1 MKMNKNI
8 VMFRILDLAPVILL
22 ILLLS
27 VFAAL
32 DPRIISSQNLV
43 QILIN
48 TAPIAILALGA
59 MVVLISG
66 GIDLSAGY
74 GVSLCAVIFALI
86 LSNDGSLVMAV
97 IIALL
102 TGGLIGLFN
111 GFFIGLFRVQPF
123 IVTLSSMTII
133 QGATLMVATSGTLM
147 ISNPILKSMG
157 IESTGFIPN
166 ILIITFLLLVIIY
179 VLIHHTNFGLWTY
192 GVGSSASSSES
203 SGVSISRQQILVYL
217 FSGICTALTAM
228 LLVSRVTIVSPN
240 IGGISILLD
249 AITATV
255 IGGTSIYGGKG
266 SIWGT
271 LVGAL
276 IISLIT
282 NALVVF
288 GVSSSSLDLFKGA
301 IIIGALVID
310 SAIRHAKTN
319 LSMSRE
325 AA

>member
-22 ILLLS
+22 IILLS
-27 VFAAL
+27 VFTIL
-32 DPRIISSQNLV
+32 DSRIISSQNLL

-86 LSNDGSLVMAV
+86 LSNGGSLVTAA
-97 IIALL
+97 IFALL
-102 TGGLIGLFN
+102 TGVLIGLFN
-111 GFFIGLFRVQPF
+111 GFFIGVFNIQPF

-133 QGATLMVATSGTLM
+133 QGATLIVATSGTLM
-147 ISNPILKSMG
+147 ISDPVLNLIG
-157 IESTGFIPN
+157 IGATGFMPN
-166 ILIITFLLLVIIY
+166 ILMITFLLLAIIY
-179 VLIHHTNFGLWTY
+179 VLIHHTNFGIWTY
-192 GVGSSASSSES
+192 GLGSSATSSES

-228 LLVSRVTIVSPN
+228 LLVSRVTIISPN

-282 NALVVF
+282 NALVIF
-288 GVSSSSLDLFKGA
+288 GVSSTSLDLFKGA
-301 IIIGALVID
+301 IIIGALIID
-310 SAIRHAKTN
+310 SAIRHAKNN
-319 LSMSRE
+319 LSMRRKV
-325 AA
+325 A

>member
-1 MKMNKNI
+1 
-8 VMFRILDLAPVILL
+8 
-22 ILLLS
+22 
-27 VFAAL
+27 
-32 DPRIISSQNLV
+32 
-43 QILIN
+43 
-48 TAPIAILALGA
+48 
-59 MVVLISG
+59 
-66 GIDLSAGY
+66 
-74 GVSLCAVIFALI
+74 
-86 LSNDGSLVMAV
+86 
-97 IIALL
+97 
-102 TGGLIGLFN
+102 
-111 GFFIGLFRVQPF
+111 
-123 IVTLSSMTII
+123 
-133 QGATLMVATSGTLM
+133 
-147 ISNPILKSMG
+147 
-157 IESTGFIPN
+157 
-166 ILIITFLLLVIIY
+166 
-179 VLIHHTNFGLWTY
+179 
-192 GVGSSASSSES
+192 
-203 SGVSISRQQILVYL
+203 
-217 FSGICTALTAM
+217 M